1 MSNSQA
7 HFLDLFFHP
16 RSVAVV
22 GASRNPQTA
31 NYHLVANLVNLKFP
45 GKVYPVN
52 PNAEEIMGLKA
63 YPDVRS
69 IEGDI
74 DLAVISVPA
83 NLILDIVRDC
93 VAKKVKGI
101 TITAG
106 GFSETGTAGRSVQDE
121 ILRLLRPNGIRAIGP
136 NALSPINTRNNF
148 IVGFMPIQ
156 KLPQGKLSLIFQ
168 SGLYE
173 PRLQWLV
180 SDYHLYFS
188 KLVDLGNK
196 MDVTEVDALEY
207 LAQDPETGVIA
218 IHTESIAGDA
228 RKFLQLLQKTTR
240 EKPVIILK
248 SGRTPAGAKAASSHT
263 GAIIRA
269 SDAVFDAAVR
279 QSGAIRVAGLDDF
292 FDLAKVFEYL
302 PLMKKNRIALAT
314 LSGGEGVLTT
324 DYCQLNGLALAELTP
339 ETKQRLHAIFPP
351 WDIPVNPLDTG
362 VCTQFT
368 AGIDV
373 HIAFLQAMADDPNVD
388 GVAISLPVGR
398 LLQAEELAKGTG
410 ELIKRGKAVVTWP
423 IDPAEAR
430 GAIAHLEANR
440 IPVYPSAERAIRAL
454 SALYRYHK
462 MREAMS

>member
-1 MSNSQA
+1 MSNSQT

-31 NYHLVANLVNLKFP
+31 NYHLVSNLVNLKFL

-52 PNAEEIMGLKA
+52 PNAGEIMGLKA

-83 NLILDIVRDC
+83 NLTLDIVRDC

-106 GFSETGTAGRSVQDE
+106 GFSETGTAGRGIQDE
-121 ILRLLRPNGIRAIGP
+121 ILRLLRPSGIRAIGP
-136 NALSPINTRNNF
+136 NALSPVNARTGF

-156 KLPQGKLSLIFQ
+156 KLPPGRVSFIFQ

-180 SDYHLYFS
+180 SDYHLYLS

-207 LAQDPETGVIA
+207 LAQDTETGVIA

-248 SGRTPAGAKAASSHT
+248 SGRTPAGARAASSHT

-269 SDAVFDAAVR
+269 SDAAFDAAMK

-302 PLMKKNRIALAT
+302 PLMKKNRIAVAT

-324 DYCQLNGLALAELTP
+324 DYCQLNGLALAEFTP

-362 VCTQFT
+362 VCSQFT

-388 GVAISLPVGR
+388 GIALSLPVSR
-398 LLQAEELAKGTG
+398 LLQAEELTKSTD
-410 ELIKRGKAVVTWP
+410 ELIKQGKVVVTWS
-423 IDPAEAR
+423 IDPTEAR

-454 SALYRYHK
+454 AALYRYHE
-462 MREAMS
+462 MRELMS

>member
-1 MSNSQA
+1 
-7 HFLDLFFHP
+7 
-16 RSVAVV
+16 
-22 GASRNPQTA
+22 
-31 NYHLVANLVNLKFP
+31 
-45 GKVYPVN
+45 
-52 PNAEEIMGLKA
+52 
-63 YPDVRS
+63 
-69 IEGDI
+69 
-74 DLAVISVPA
+74 
-83 NLILDIVRDC
+83 
-93 VAKKVKGI
+93 
-101 TITAG
+101 
-106 GFSETGTAGRSVQDE
+106 
-121 ILRLLRPNGIRAIGP
+121 
-136 NALSPINTRNNF
+136 
-148 IVGFMPIQ
+148 MPIQ
-156 KLPQGKLSLIFQ
+156 NLPPGRVSFIFQ

-180 SDYHLYFS
+180 SDYHLYLS

-207 LAQDPETGVIA
+207 LSQDPETEAIA

-269 SDAVFDAAVR
+269 SDAGFDTAVR
-279 QSGAIRVAGLDDF
+279 QAGAIRVAGLDEF

-302 PLMKKNRIALAT
+302 PLMKKNRIAVAT

-324 DYCQLNGLALAELTP
+324 DYCQLNGLVLAELTP
-339 ETKQRLHAIFPP
+339 ETKQRLRTIFPP

-362 VCTQFT
+362 VCSQFT

-388 GVAISLPVGR
+388 GIALSLPVSR
-398 LLQAEELAKGTG
+398 LLRAEELAKATA
-410 ELIKRGKAVVTWP
+410 ELIKQGKVVVTWS
-423 IDPAEAR
+423 IDPTEAR

-440 IPVYPSAERAIRAL
+440 IPVYSSAERAIRAL
-454 SALYRYHK
+454 TALYRYHEI
-462 MREAMS
+462 RQAMS